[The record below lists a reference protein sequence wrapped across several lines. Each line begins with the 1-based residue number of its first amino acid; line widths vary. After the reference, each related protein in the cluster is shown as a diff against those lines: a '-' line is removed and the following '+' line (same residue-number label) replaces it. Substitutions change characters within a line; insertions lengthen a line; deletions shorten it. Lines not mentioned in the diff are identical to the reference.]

1 MAKGGGS
8 PTFLEGAFKTGKKDD
23 EVSQQELMSTKKDKT
38 TGKKAQ
44 EGTKKNHLRVGAS
57 FKIGGQGRPH

>member
-8 PTFLEGAFKTGKKDD
+8 PTFRVGAFQTGKKDD
-23 EVSQQELMSTKKDKT
+23 EVSHQELMSTKKEKT

-44 EGTKKNHLRVGAS
+44 EGTEKNCPGVGAS
-57 FKIGGQGRPH
+57 FRIGGQGRPH